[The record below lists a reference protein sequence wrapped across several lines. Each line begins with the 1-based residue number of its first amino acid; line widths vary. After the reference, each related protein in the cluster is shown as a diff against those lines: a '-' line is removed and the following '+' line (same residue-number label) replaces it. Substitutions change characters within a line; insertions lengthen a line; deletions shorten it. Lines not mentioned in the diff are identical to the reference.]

1 MERAL
6 TIHRSAAALA
16 TGKGRLERSAF
27 SGAMS
32 FAPAEQGGVPEF
44 PGHVADVREEPTRM
58 HSGRTQR
65 RAIASVC
72 SLFGRLRPHTRRA
85 RTHTQSTHSFDEA
98 SNLRWWIT

>member
-32 FAPAEQGGVPEF
+32 FAPAEQGGSRCFV
-44 PGHVADVREEPTRM
+44 
-58 HSGRTQR
+58 
-65 RAIASVC
+65 
-72 SLFGRLRPHTRRA
+72 GRLKCW
-85 RTHTQSTHSFDEA
+85 SD
-98 SNLRWWIT
+98 I